1 MSERDLR
8 EREVDAQARLV
19 DALQAGF
26 TRWPRSLLDRAW
38 LVSLIAAHIV
48 VGLYAAVLIY
58 RGLMSGGAVQAW
70 GEVAV
75 IALVL
80 VWAHLGHRL
89 LRHWRIRRVVTEEAQ
104 DLSSRLTAL
113 RDTPASDQRAHNRR
127 P

>member
-38 LVSLIAAHIV
+38 LVSLIAAHLV

-58 RGLMSGGAVQAW
+58 RGLTSGGVVQAW
-70 GEVAV
+70 AEVAV

-89 LRHWRIRRVVTEEAQ
+89 LRHWRIRRVISEEAQ
-104 DLSSRLTAL
+104 DLSSRLAAL
-113 RDTPASDQRAHNRR
+113 RESSAPDRR
-127 P
+127 PHDRRP